1 MTMDESVATVL
12 ERRVRAG
19 LVGRAEELALLHQS
33 LEADGPIVTA
43 IHGIAGVGKST
54 LLDAHLADARAGG
67 ATVVHLDGRTFEP
80 TESGFLRELSNAVGA
95 GSEDR
100 QVVINRLSELGGPVV
115 LAIDTYEVLRLLES
129 WLRLV
134 FVPRLGANVRLILA
148 TREDP
153 FGWSTGPA
161 GLFRAV
167 QLESLEPR
175 DAENVLLDAGLDHE
189 AAAQINRVARGHPLA
204 LTIAAAAI
212 RQQPDRTLEEVAPS
226 RIFDALA
233 RIYLADLDPTTR
245 DAIEAAAVVRRATV
259 SLLGA
264 MLPDTA
270 PQDAIERLRR
280 LPFVEALNDGLALH
294 ETFQAAAAA
303 ALHANDPRRYRRL
316 KLAAWRQ
323 LRSEVREASRADLWR
338 YTADMLWL
346 VDIPLIREG
355 FFPSSPQHY
364 SVETA
369 RPDDAAEIAAIV
381 ERHHGPEM
389 REVLRGW
396 WERAPTSFRVGRDTA
411 GHVAGFHV
419 AIELTSRT
427 MRWFADDPI
436 GAAYID
442 HLRHHPVPPNQRILV
457 AAALLGAETGEAPS
471 AVQAACWLDIK
482 RLYMEMRP
490 ALRRIYSGVFDA
502 ATYFPVLESVGF
514 VPLPGGE
521 LSVDGRTFH
530 TLALDMG
537 AGSVDGWLAWLVGSQ
552 LGIGEDD
559 DELLDHS
566 NRQAIVGGRRIDLT
580 KLEFD
585 LMAFL
590 CERRGKAVRRGAL
603 LEAVWGY
610 DDGGGS
616 NVVEAAVRSVRR
628 KLGEHG
634 ALIETV
640 RGIGYRLRT

>member
-1 MTMDESVATVL
+1 MTESVATVL
-12 ERRVRAG
+12 ERQARAQ
-19 LVGRAEELALLHQS
+19 LVGRADELALLRRS
-33 LEADGPIVTA
+33 VEPDGPIVTA

-54 LLDAHLADARAGG
+54 LLDALLADARSSG
-67 ATVVHLDGRTFEP
+67 ATVVRLDGRTFEP
-80 TESGFLRELSNAVGA
+80 TEAGFLLELARAIGA
-95 GSEDR
+95 GSAQHQRVIDR
-100 QVVINRLSELGGPVV
+100 LNELGEPVVIAVDSF
-115 LAIDTYEVLRLLES
+115 EVLRLLES
-129 WLRLV
+129 WLRLI

-153 FGWSTGPA
+153 FGWSAGPS
-161 GLFRAV
+161 GFFRAV
-167 QLESLEPR
+167 PLDNLEATEAESLLR
-175 DAENVLLDAGLDHE
+175 QAGLE
-189 AAAQINRVARGHPLA
+189 QRAASQINRVARGHPLA
-204 LTIAAAAI
+204 LTIAAAAV
-212 RQQPDRTLEEVAPS
+212 RERPDLALEEVAPS
-226 RIFDALA
+226 RIFEALA
-233 RIYLADLDPTTR
+233 RIYLADLDPATR
-245 DAIEAAAVVRRATV
+245 DAVEAASVIRRATV

-280 LPFVEALNDGLALH
+280 LPFVEALQDGLALH

-323 LRSEVREASRADLWR
+323 LRTEVREASRSDLWR

-346 VDIPLIREG
+346 VEVPLIREG

-369 RPDDAAEIAAIV
+369 GPDDESEIAAIID
-381 ERHHGPEM
+381 RHNGPEM
-389 REVLRGW
+389 REILHGW
-396 WERAPTSFRVGRDTA
+396 WDRLPTAFRVGRDSA

-427 MRWFADDPI
+427 RPWFAQDRI
-436 GAAYID
+436 GAAYVE
-442 HLRHHPVPPNQRILV
+442 HLRRHPISPNQRVLV
-457 AAALLGAETGEAPS
+457 AVTLLGAETGQAPS

-502 ATYFPVLESVGF
+502 ATYLPVLEPLGF
-514 VPLPGGE
+514 EALPGGE
-521 LSVDGRTFH
+521 VSVDGRTFH
-530 TLALDMG
+530 TLCLDMG
-537 AGSVDGWLAWLVGSQ
+537 PNSVDGWLAWLVGSG
-552 LGIGEDD
+552 LGIGEED
-559 DELLDHS
+559 DELLDPA
-566 NRQAIVGGRRIDLT
+566 NRQAIVGGRRVDLT

-585 LMAFL
+585 LMAYL
-590 CERRGKAVRRGAL
+590 YQRRGTVVRRGAL

-616 NVVEAAVRSVRR
+616 NVVEAAIRSVRR
-628 KLGEHG
+628 KLGDEG

-640 RGIGYRLRT
+640 RGIGYRLRS